1 MPWEIN
7 AWPCVWGAW
16 YLEQSCMQNCLPV
29 SPQRKWNL
37 SIRMLFKEVLAALT
51 SFSVLCFWRVI
62 QGSLEKQALWWVH
75 TYLVV
80 SHHWLAGFGK
90 VQCDCKVAACY
101 LKLLLGFCFFLIPLR
116 QSRRWLA
123 SKQKKR
129 RQVYTFCVVFFTFF
143 FWDTRITACRKKS
156 YCGIEL
162 ARKAKS

>member
-7 AWPCVWGAW
+7 ARPCVWGAW
-16 YLEQSCMQNCLPV
+16 YLEQSCMQNCLPG

-37 SIRMLFKEVLAALT
+37 SIRMLFKGVLAALT

-62 QGSLEKQALWWVH
+62 QGSLEKRAWWWVH

-90 VQCDCKVAACY
+90 VQRDCKVAPCY
-101 LKLLLGFCFFLIPLR
+101 LKLLLGFCFLLCFFLIPLR
-116 QSRRWLA
+116 QSRW
-123 SKQKKR
+123 KKKKR
-129 RQVYTFCVVFFTFF
+129 HQVYKFCFVFFTFLT
-143 FWDTRITACRKKS
+143 WDTRITVCRKKS